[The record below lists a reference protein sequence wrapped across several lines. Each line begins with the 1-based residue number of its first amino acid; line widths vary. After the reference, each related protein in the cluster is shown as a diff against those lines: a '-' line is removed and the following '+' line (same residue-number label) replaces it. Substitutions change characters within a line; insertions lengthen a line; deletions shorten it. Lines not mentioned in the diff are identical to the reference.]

1 MDVSSDDATFNVLFL
16 LVHECEIYRNVYHYG
31 NYFTV
36 SSHDPDGP
44 VTSSHTEL
52 ERKLTSSSISSQD
65 SALGE
70 CEILCNGSHGL
81 QNSVGF

>member
-1 MDVSSDDATFNVLFL
+1 MYIVTVYKDSD
-16 LVHECEIYRNVYHYG
+16 
-31 NYFTV
+31 YFTV

-65 SALGE
+65 SALGK
-70 CEILCNGSHGL
+70 CVILCMGTNC
-81 QNSVGF
+81 